1 MKIADYLQKYG
12 NEQTIFKN
20 NHSLKQ
26 ITIDSRKVKRNAV
39 YVAVKNAYANGELFI
54 KDAIK
59 KGAKTIVTENLIIDV
74 PKNIN
79 IIFTKSP
86 ITVYANMLKFKY
98 EAFPEPN
105 LIGVTGT
112 SGKTTVTTLVYRI
125 LKRSGYKCLLI
136 GTSGYYGYNQIY
148 ESFKEASNTTPMLE
162 EIYDLIYNND
172 FNYDYVIMEA
182 SSQGLSLGRLMGLKF
197 CRVVF
202 LNLNPEHLDYHHNM
216 ENYLLA
222 KLKLFHQ
229 LTTEGYGIINAESS
243 YKDKFIDECKPN
255 CLTFGV
261 NEGNY
266 RIKVLDIKLDYM
278 ELEIEGK
285 KVITEL
291 VGDFNASNIAA
302 VYAIIKSL
310 NINILDFFDV
320 ITSSA
325 LVSGRMQIIKNNK
338 KTVVVDYA
346 HTTKEVKKVLEHLQ
360 KYKIGKL
367 IVVIGCGGNRDRS
380 KRPEIGLI
388 TTEIADKVIFT
399 EDNSRTE
406 ETTTIIRDI
415 IEGVKKDNF
424 KVILDREEAIYEG
437 FKMLDDGDIL
447 AVIGK
452 GIEKNIIGKKVKSFS
467 DVDYAKKIIME

>member
-202 LNLNPEHLDYHHNM
+202 
-216 ENYLLA
+216 
-222 KLKLFHQ
+222 F
-229 LTTEGYGIINAESS
+229 ESQS
-243 YKDKFIDECKPN
+243 
-255 CLTFGV
+255 
-261 NEGNY
+261 
-266 RIKVLDIKLDYM
+266 
-278 ELEIEGK
+278 
-285 KVITEL
+285 
-291 VGDFNASNIAA
+291 
-302 VYAIIKSL
+302 
-310 NINILDFFDV
+310 
-320 ITSSA
+320 
-325 LVSGRMQIIKNNK
+325 
-338 KTVVVDYA
+338 
-346 HTTKEVKKVLEHLQ
+346 
-360 KYKIGKL
+360 
-367 IVVIGCGGNRDRS
+367 
-380 KRPEIGLI
+380 
-388 TTEIADKVIFT
+388 
-399 EDNSRTE
+399 
-406 ETTTIIRDI
+406 
-415 IEGVKKDNF
+415 
-424 KVILDREEAIYEG
+424 
-437 FKMLDDGDIL
+437 
-447 AVIGK
+447 
-452 GIEKNIIGKKVKSFS
+452 
-467 DVDYAKKIIME
+467 

>member
-1 MKIADYLQKYG
+1 
-12 NEQTIFKN
+12 
-20 NHSLKQ
+20 
-26 ITIDSRKVKRNAV
+26 
-39 YVAVKNAYANGELFI
+39 
-54 KDAIK
+54 
-59 KGAKTIVTENLIIDV
+59 
-74 PKNIN
+74 
-79 IIFTKSP
+79 
-86 ITVYANMLKFKY
+86 
-98 EAFPEPN
+98 
-105 LIGVTGT
+105 
-112 SGKTTVTTLVYRI
+112 
-125 LKRSGYKCLLI
+125 
-136 GTSGYYGYNQIY
+136 
-148 ESFKEASNTTPMLE
+148 
-162 EIYDLIYNND
+162 
-172 FNYDYVIMEA
+172 
-182 SSQGLSLGRLMGLKF
+182 
-197 CRVVF
+197 
-202 LNLNPEHLDYHHNM
+202 M

-222 KLKLFHQ
+222 KLKLFRQ